1 MKSLIEECKYVAGSK
16 FLIAIFIGPLIA
28 ALFFGL
34 MFSNNQISKSP
45 VVVIDEDHSSYSRQL
60 ISKLNASQYLKV
72 TNVLPSRM
80 DPQTLLANE
89 QAVAVIMLP
98 DQLELRKLQGMSSN
112 IGILMDNTMPS
123 GLTGIRTAIQE
134 IITTENTI
142 ISMTRLAQTG
152 MDTDTT
158 KGLLS
163 PLSLQQRML
172 FNPTT
177 SYVGFMVLGFVN
189 IIVVM
194 MTTSAAGSIA
204 PRLRA
209 EGKLFAYG
217 KSPAQLWIRSV
228 PYAVLSTFS
237 LLLCYG
243 LLKHVGNMRFEA
255 EPYLFIIPLLVYSF
269 ALSLMGILIGYSA
282 KDVSKVGL
290 RTSLVVYP
298 SFLATGIQLTPL
310 AFPTFFQVTAWAL
323 PLNWLNRLV
332 RGMAFRNGA
341 LTAYG
346 REMGA
351 LLIII
356 GVVSLLIGL
365 LMLREARKGISTTA
379 SGSSSWSG
387 VSHDTT
393 THF

>member
-1 MKSLIEECKYVAGSK
+1 
-16 FLIAIFIGPLIA
+16 
-28 ALFFGL
+28 
-34 MFSNNQISKSP
+34 
-45 VVVIDEDHSSYSRQL
+45 
-60 ISKLNASQYLKV
+60 
-72 TNVLPSRM
+72 M

-89 QAVAVIMLP
+89 KAVAVIMLP
-98 DQLELRKLQGMSSN
+98 DQLELHKLQGMSSN

-142 ISMTRLAQTG
+142 ISMTHLAQKG
-152 MDTDTT
+152 MDTETS

-177 SYVGFMVLGFVN
+177 SFVGFMVLGFVN
-189 IIVVM
+189 IIVLM

-204 PRLRA
+204 PRLRE
-209 EGKLFAYG
+209 EGKLFANG
-217 KSPAQLWIRSV
+217 ISPAQLWIRSV
-228 PYAVLSTFS
+228 PYAFLSTLSLVLS
-237 LLLCYG
+237 YG
-243 LLKHVGNMRFEA
+243 LLKQVGNMRFEA
-255 EPYLFIIPLLVYSF
+255 EPYLFIIPLLIYSF
-269 ALSLMGILIGYSA
+269 ALSLMGMLIGYSA
-282 KDVSKVGL
+282 KDVSKVSL
-290 RTSLVVYP
+290 RTSLVLYP

-323 PLNWLNRLV
+323 PMNWLNRLV

-346 REMGA
+346 QEIGA

-356 GVVSLLIGL
+356 GIASLLIGL
-365 LMLREARKGISTTA
+365 LVLREARKA
-379 SGSSSWSG
+379 NSSSLERLVDSDYR
-387 VSHDTT
+387 SPATRI
-393 THF
+393 